1 MQVVD
6 LMTTDVIT
14 VSRDTGIRDAARLM
28 FRNRVSGL
36 PVTSSDGTLCGI
48 ITEADFLRLEV
59 ERHEGTEE
67 IGETVGDVMST
78 GVVTTEPETELY
90 DAAKAMTFQ
99 DINRLPV
106 VDADDRLLGIISRAD
121 IVSIFT
127 RPDDVIE
134 DEIREDLIRRVLFI
148 DPDQM
153 NVQVARG
160 VVTLIGEVATRNEAR
175 LLSELAS
182 RLDGVLH
189 VDNRLT
195 WRYDEPETSGA

>member
-14 VSRDTGIRDAARLM
+14 VSSETGIRDAARLM

-36 PVTSSDGTLCGI
+36 PVTGSDGTLAGI

-59 ERHEGTEE
+59 ERQEGAGE
-67 IGETVGDVMST
+67 IGETVGDIMSS
-78 GVVTTEPETELY
+78 GVVTIGPDTEIY
-90 DAAKAMTFQ
+90 DAAKLMTFP
-99 DINRLPV
+99 DIKRLPV
-106 VDADDRLLGIISRAD
+106 VDDDSRLLGIISRAD
-121 IVSIFT
+121 IVSVFT

-148 DPDQM
+148 DPDQL
-153 NVQVARG
+153 NVSVTNG
-160 VVTLIGEVATRNEAR
+160 VVTFVGEVGTRNEAR

-189 VDNRLT
+189 VESRLV
-195 WRYDEPETSGA
+195 WRYDDGEE

>member
-36 PVTSSDGTLCGI
+36 PVISSEGTLCGI

-59 ERHEGTEE
+59 ERHEGVEGLGE
-67 IGETVGDVMST
+67 IVGEVMST
-78 GVVTTEPETELY
+78 GVVTTGPETEVC
-90 DAAKAMTFQ
+90 DAARVMTVQ
-99 DINRLPV
+99 DIKRLPV
-106 VDADDRLLGIISRAD
+106 VDVDGRLLGIISRAD

-148 DPDQM
+148 DPGQM
-153 NVQVARG
+153 DVGVSRG
-160 VVTLIGEVATRNEAR
+160 VVTFTGVVATGNEAR

-189 VDNRLT
+189 VESQLT
-195 WRYDEPETSGA
+195 WDGDDAAPGS

>member
-14 VSRDTGIRDAARLM
+14 VSSETGIRDAARLM

-36 PVTSSDGTLCGI
+36 PVTTPDGTLAGI

-59 ERHEGTEE
+59 ERQEGVTEL
-67 IGETVGDVMST
+67 GETVGDVMSP
-78 GVVTTEPETELY
+78 GVVTTGPDTEIY
-90 DAAKAMTFQ
+90 EAAKMMTFQ
-99 DINRLPV
+99 DIKRLPV
-106 VDADDRLLGIISRAD
+106 VDDDSRLLGIISRAD
-121 IVSIFT
+121 IVSVFT

-148 DPDQM
+148 DPDQL
-153 NVQVARG
+153 NVSVANG
-160 VVTLIGEVATRNEAR
+160 VVTFVGEVGTRNEAR

-189 VDNRLT
+189 VESKLA
-195 WRYDEPETSGA
+195 WRYDDGAG

>member
-14 VSRDTGIRDAARLM
+14 VSSETGIRDAARLM

-36 PVTSSDGTLCGI
+36 PVTTADGMLAGI

-59 ERHEGTEE
+59 DRQEGATEL
-67 IGETVGDVMST
+67 GETVGDVMSP
-78 GVVTTEPETELY
+78 GVVTTGPDTEIY
-90 DAAKAMTFQ
+90 DAAKMMTFQ
-99 DINRLPV
+99 DIKRLPV
-106 VDADDRLLGIISRAD
+106 VDDDARLLGIISRAD
-121 IVSIFT
+121 IVSVFT

-148 DPDQM
+148 DPDQLD
-153 NVQVARG
+153 VAVTNG
-160 VVTLIGEVATRNEAR
+160 VVTFVGEVGTRNEAR
-175 LLSELAS
+175 LLSELAF

-189 VDNRLT
+189 VESQLA
-195 WRYDEPETSGA
+195 WRHDDEIE